1 MVKIRTMII
10 RRRNE
15 LCMIIIINYLI
26 AESTEKM
33 INEFKRLGGDDVVT
47 TYDFMV
53 ISNILQNYL

>member
-1 MVKIRTMII
+1 MILI
-10 RRRNE
+10 N
-15 LCMIIIINYLI
+15 NYLI

-53 ISNILQNYL
+53 KSNILQNYL